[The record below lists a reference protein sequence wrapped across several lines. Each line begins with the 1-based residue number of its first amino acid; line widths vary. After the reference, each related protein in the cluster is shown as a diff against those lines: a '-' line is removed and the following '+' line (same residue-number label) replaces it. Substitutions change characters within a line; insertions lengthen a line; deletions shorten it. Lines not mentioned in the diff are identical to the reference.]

1 MTSRSTVAPGHK
13 AAVVGAC
20 PRRQPLRTL
29 SSATIVTTLVAAS
42 ALVPG
47 IYAVEAS
54 LNTRGIHPDKLSLY
68 KKSTTQFN
76 CIDKS
81 GTISITAVN
90 DDYCDCLDGSDEP
103 GTSACTNT
111 SFYCTNIGHIGQSLP
126 SSRVNDGVCD
136 PECCDGSEEFSG
148 LVSCP
153 NTCNL
158 VAAEH
163 KKKLDAD
170 IALKKEG
177 SKKRQMLI
185 SLAKDMKLQRESQVT
200 HLKSTL
206 KVAAQRI
213 STLKDL
219 KAEAETYQAHMQEVA
234 SRKSKNTCEEKLLKS
249 ISIEKE
255 IRDAAVLVHK
265 KHTALVSSL
274 KELEAVSDEIGSDDR
289 EKAIEEVMH
298 ALVDHEQIDADTL
311 TLLYP
316 PTAPDEPEDE
326 IIVPQKLADPC
337 NEDHAPF
344 VVCVVYSIYYA
355 SLSVWRGALS
365 PIYWD
370 GWTKLYNSAVDMAY
384 NDVVYKDP
392 KHTGELLLAAE
403 RDQDNAQKML
413 NDLVVLDTVD
423 MGPDREWEGLY
434 KQCFKFVDAEYTYEV
449 CPMESVKQIPKNGGD
464 EVQLGEFTRWGRRG
478 VDSTSN
484 HNYMSM
490 MFENGQACWNGPLRS
505 VELVLECG
513 KEFRI
518 LSVNEPSKCEYAMEG
533 TSPTLCHYDDA
544 VDDGSA
550 DEKSEL

>member
-1 MTSRSTVAPGHK
+1 MYVVYVWCNGLVHLRIELNPTSSKSGLKWLPTTW
-13 AAVVGAC
+13 
-20 PRRQPLRTL
+20 TL

-219 KAEAETYQAHMQEVA
+219 KAEAETYQALYA
-234 SRKSKNTCEEKLLKS
+234 G
-249 ISIEKE
+249 
-255 IRDAAVLVHK
+255 AVLVHK

-355 SLSVWRGALS
+355 SLSVLAWGSFTHILGRVDQAL
-365 PIYWD
+365 
-370 GWTKLYNSAVDMAY
+370 
-384 NDVVYKDP
+384 
-392 KHTGELLLAAE
+392 
-403 RDQDNAQKML
+403 
-413 NDLVVLDTVD
+413 
-423 MGPDREWEGLY
+423 
-434 KQCFKFVDAEYTYEV
+434 
-449 CPMESVKQIPKNGGD
+449 
-464 EVQLGEFTRWGRRG
+464 QLGRRYG
-478 VDSTSN
+478 
-484 HNYMSM
+484 
-490 MFENGQACWNGPLRS
+490 
-505 VELVLECG
+505 
-513 KEFRI
+513 I
-518 LSVNEPSKCEYAMEG
+518 
-533 TSPTLCHYDDA
+533 
-544 VDDGSA
+544 
-550 DEKSEL
+550 